1 MVLVG
6 LAALITLG
14 FLVAVVVG
22 LNVVP
27 PALR

>member
-6 LAALITLG
+6 LAALIALA